1 MTKRPDTRAAQAKG
15 GRQQS
20 ISRRVIRL
28 VLIPSVVALVLALA
42 GAGYL
47 VFNGYY
53 ARAVATSVRE
63 VSIPAATALANVQR
77 ERRLS
82 IDFAAQ
88 ADGAAAPDL
97 QEQRARTDAALA
109 EMRTSA
115 DTALAIAPRSITTRW
130 DDLVARL
137 DQLPQQR
144 SAIDYRATSR
154 DKVTDY
160 YDGILDAATAL
171 FDEQARVV
179 PAKDGAL
186 GGITATETFRV
197 SDLMSRSGSIIS
209 SAYGARS
216 LTPEE
221 HREFVGL
228 LGAYHGELDEAAE
241 SLEPA
246 AKERYDALLKSDA
259 WSRLI
264 AAENEL
270 IAAGPWGDTVPPGLR
285 VDAAAWDAVTT
296 QVSDGLLDLSIT
308 QADAVSAR
316 TLGDANT
323 TLITALLVSLAA
335 ILVAV
340 AAIVWAVRQ
349 SRILVDR
356 ALSVR
361 LEQLGRDAA
370 TMVDKRLPEMME
382 RLRRRE
388 KIDTHVELAS
398 RDYGQDEIG
407 RLADVLNR
415 SLNAAVGAAV
425 DEAATRAAGTAMLM
439 GVARRPQRPLQRG
452 LRTIEELQNK
462 LGDEEV
468 LAELFD
474 VNHQLAQTRRFLENL
489 VILAGGQIGRRF
501 HRPVPLRRVLLGAIA
516 ETQKYRRVTLRN
528 TPDLSLAAA
537 AVAGTT
543 HLLAELLDN
552 ALTFSPPESEVFI
565 SCGQA
570 SHGVVIEIE
579 DAGVGM
585 PHDALQK
592 ANAMLADAPTPD
604 VTALRDGAQVGLW
617 VVAELAKRGG
627 IQVSLRTSAYGGL
640 MAIVLLPTRL
650 ILTAPDA
657 AATPPATRER
667 MTPPA
672 AVPPAV
678 PRRAP
683 EPAAAPAP
691 QTPATTAAPVAVA
704 EPPMDDSYPTAEMPA
719 IKDGIPA
726 VGGQTIA
733 PTHAPPTPRAASR
746 PPLPVRRPQEH
757 LAQQLR
763 EEPPGPVAEPQAPD
777 TTRSPEQARSRLSQ
791 YQRGW
796 KAGRSAE
803 GDGPRTDGDRKA

>member
-1 MTKRPDTRAAQAKG
+1 M
-15 GRQQS
+15 
-20 ISRRVIRL
+20 
-28 VLIPSVVALVLALA
+28 ALVLALS

-53 ARAVATSVRE
+53 TRAVALSVQE
-63 VSIPAATALANVQR
+63 VSIPAATGLADVQR

-82 IDFAAQ
+82 IDYVARANT
-88 ADGAAAPDL
+88 GGPEL
-97 QEQRARTDAALA
+97 QQQRARTDATLAALRSTAEGALA
-109 EMRTSA
+109 S
-115 DTALAIAPRSITTRW
+115 APRSITTRW
-130 DDLVARL
+130 EDLVARL

-144 SAIDYRATSR
+144 SAIDYKATTR
-154 DKVTDY
+154 DKVSEY
-160 YDGILDAATAL
+160 YNGIMDAATAL
-171 FDEQARVV
+171 FDEQSRVV
-179 PAKDGAL
+179 PAKAGVL
-186 GGITATETFRV
+186 GGLTATDAFRV
-197 SDLMSRSGSIIS
+197 ADQMSRAGSVIG
-209 SAYGARS
+209 SAYGAKTLS
-216 LTPEE
+216 AEE
-221 HREFVGL
+221 HREFAGLVGS
-228 LGAYHGELDEAAE
+228 YHATLNEVSGR
-241 SLEPA
+241 LEPA
-246 AKERYDALLKSDA
+246 AREKYDAMLKGEA
-259 WSRLI
+259 WARLI

-270 IAAGPWGDTVPPGLR
+270 VEAGPWGNSVPNGLN
-285 VDAAAWDAVTT
+285 VDQESWETATT
-296 QVSDGLLDLSIT
+296 QVSDSLLDISIT
-308 QADAVSAR
+308 QGGDVSAR
-316 TLGDANT
+316 QLNEST
-323 TLITALLVSLAA
+323 TALIIALVVGLGAV
-335 ILVAV
+335 LVAI

-356 ALSVR
+356 ALSIR
-361 LEQLGRDAA
+361 LEQLGADAA
-370 TMVDKRLPEMME
+370 TIVDKRLPEMMD

-388 KIDTHVELAS
+388 KVDTRVELTT

-415 SLNAAVGAAV
+415 SLTAAVGAAV

-462 LGDEEV
+462 LGDEDV

-501 HRPVPLRRVLLGAIA
+501 HKPVPLRRVLLGAIS

-528 TPDLSLAAA
+528 TPDLALAAA

-585 PHDALQK
+585 PHDALQR
-592 ANAMLADAPTPD
+592 ANALLADAPTPD

-650 ILTAPDA
+650 ILTGPDA
-657 AATPPATRER
+657 ASANTGAVRER
-667 MTPPA
+667 NTPPA

-683 EPAAAPAP
+683 EPQAT
-691 QTPATTAAPVAVA
+691 QTPATTTAPVAVA

-719 IKDGIPA
+719 LKDGIPA

-733 PTHAPPTPRAASR
+733 PTPAPPAPRAPSR
-746 PPLPVRRPQEH
+746 PDLPVRRPQEH
-757 LAQQLR
+757 LAPQLR
-763 EEPPGPVAEPQAPD
+763 DEEPGPAKAPQAPE

-796 KAGRSAE
+796 KAGRAADDA
-803 GDGPRTDGDRKA
+803 DGPRTDGDRKA

>member
-1 MTKRPDTRAAQAKG
+1 M
-15 GRQQS
+15 
-20 ISRRVIRL
+20 
-28 VLIPSVVALVLALA
+28 ALVLALS

-53 ARAVATSVRE
+53 GRAVATSVQQ
-63 VSIPAATALANVQR
+63 VSIPAATGLANVQR

-82 IDFAAQ
+82 IDYVARANT
-88 ADGAAAPDL
+88 GGPEL
-97 QEQRARTDAALA
+97 QEQRAITDAALA
-109 EMRTSA
+109 ELRSSA
-115 DTALAIAPRSITTRW
+115 ESALAAAPQSILTRW

-144 SAIDYRATSR
+144 SAIDYKATTR
-154 DKVTDY
+154 DKVTEY
-160 YDGILDAATAL
+160 YNGILDSATEL

-179 PAKDGAL
+179 PSKDGAL
-186 GGITATETFRV
+186 GGVTATEAFRV
-197 SDLMSRSGSIIS
+197 SDMMARAQSVMA
-209 SAYGARS
+209 SAYAAKS
-216 LTPEE
+216 LSMEE

-228 LGAYHGELDEAAE
+228 LGAYHGELTEVSSE
-241 SLEPA
+241 LEPA
-246 AKERYDALLKSDA
+246 AREQYDALLKSEA
-259 WSRLI
+259 WTRLVT
-264 AAENEL
+264 AENEL
-270 IAAGPWGDTVPPGLR
+270 VAAGPWGTTLPPGLK
-285 VDAAAWDAVTT
+285 VSQTAWESASTPVFDA
-296 QVSDGLLDLSIT
+296 LLNLSIT
-308 QADAVSAR
+308 QASDVSDR
-316 TLGDANT
+316 TLATSTT
-323 TLITALLVSLAA
+323 TLYTALAVSLAA
-335 ILVAV
+335 LLVAI

-361 LEQLGRDAA
+361 LEQLGADAA
-370 TMVDKRLPEMME
+370 TIVDKRLPDMME

-388 KIDTHVELAS
+388 KVDTRVELVT

-415 SLNAAVGAAV
+415 SLTAAVGAAV
-425 DEAATRAAGTAMLM
+425 DEAAIRAAGTAMLM

-462 LGDEEV
+462 LGDEDV

-501 HRPVPLRRVLLGAIA
+501 HKPVPLRRVLLGAIS

-528 TPDLSLAAA
+528 TPDLALAAA

-585 PHDALQK
+585 PHDALQR
-592 ANAMLADAPTPD
+592 ANALLADAPTPD

-650 ILTAPDA
+650 ILTGPDA
-657 AATPPATRER
+657 ASATTGGVRER
-667 MTPPA
+667 NTPPA

-683 EPAAAPAP
+683 EPQATPAP
-691 QTPATTAAPVAVA
+691 VSTAAPVAVA
-704 EPPMDDSYPTAEMPA
+704 EPPMGDAYPTAEMPA
-719 IKDGIPA
+719 LRDGIPA

-733 PTHAPPTPRAASR
+733 PTPTPPAPRNPSR
-746 PPLPVRRPQEH
+746 PTLPVRRPQEH
-757 LAQQLR
+757 LAPQLR
-763 EEPPGPVAEPQAPD
+763 EEEPGPAKAPQAPE

-796 KAGRSAE
+796 KAGRAADDA
-803 GDGPRTDGDRKA
+803 DGPRTDGDRKA

>member
-1 MTKRPDTRAAQAKG
+1 MTKRPDPRAAQAKG

-28 VLIPSVVALVLALA
+28 VLIPSVVALILALVV
-42 GAGYL
+42 AGYL

-53 ARAVATSVRE
+53 TRAVATSVRE
-63 VSIPAATALANVQR
+63 VSIPAATALADVQR

-88 ADGAAAPDL
+88 SGAAAQEL
-97 QEQRARTDAALA
+97 QEQRARTDAAVGELRATA
-109 EMRTSA
+109 EG
-115 DTALAIAPRSITTRW
+115 ALAAAPNSITTRW

-144 SAIDYRATSR
+144 GAIDYRATSR
-154 DKVTDY
+154 EKVAEF
-160 YDGILDAATAL
+160 YDGILDAATSL
-171 FDEQARVV
+171 FDEQSRVV
-179 PAKDGAL
+179 PSKDGAI
-186 GGITATETFRV
+186 GGNTATEAFRV
-197 SDLMSRSGSIIS
+197 SDLMSRSASVIV
-209 SAYGARS
+209 SAYGAKS
-216 LTPEE
+216 LTAEE
-221 HREFVGL
+221 HRTFAGL
-228 LGAYHGELDEAAE
+228 IGAYHGELDEVSE

-246 AKERYDALLKSDA
+246 AAERYEALLKSDA

-270 IAAGPWGDTVPPGLR
+270 IAAGPWGTTPPTGLN
-285 VDAAAWDAVTT
+285 VDAASWEASSVA
-296 QVSDGLLDLSIT
+296 VSDALLELSIT
-308 QADAVSAR
+308 QADAVSKR
-316 TLGDANT
+316 TLDAANA
-323 TLITALLVSLAA
+323 TLLYALLVGLAA
-335 ILVAV
+335 IAVAI

-361 LEQLGRDAA
+361 LEQLGADAA
-370 TMVDKRLPEMME
+370 TMVDKRLPEMMD

-388 KIDTHVELAS
+388 KVDTRVELAT

-415 SLNAAVGAAV
+415 SLSVAVGAAV

-462 LGDEEV
+462 LGDEDV

-501 HRPVPLRRVLLGAIA
+501 HKPVPLRRVLLGAIA

-585 PHDALQK
+585 PHDALEK
-592 ANAMLADAPTPD
+592 ANALLADAPTPD

-657 AATPPATRER
+657 AATPPSPRER

-683 EPAAAPAP
+683 EPPAP

-733 PTHAPPTPRAASR
+733 PTHAPPTPRPASR

-763 EEPPGPVAEPQAPD
+763 DEPPGPAPEPQAPD

-796 KAGRSAE
+796 KAGRAADE